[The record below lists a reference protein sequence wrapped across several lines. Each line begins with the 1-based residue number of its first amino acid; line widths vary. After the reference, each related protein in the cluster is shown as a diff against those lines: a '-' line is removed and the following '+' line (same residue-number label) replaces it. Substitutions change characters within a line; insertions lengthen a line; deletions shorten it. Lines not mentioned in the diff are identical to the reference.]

1 MQISLSD
8 ENNKEGG
15 KKGVKGW
22 MWRLKGRQNPQ
33 LAGAGFETPLS
44 LTATQ
49 SVIPRCR
56 FPLGTR
62 Y

>member
-22 MWRLKGRQNPQ
+22 MRRLKGRQNPTFGRRWIRN
-33 LAGAGFETPLS
+33 AALS
-44 LTATQ
+44 LAATQ
-49 SVIPRCR
+49 SVIPEM
-56 FPLGTR
+56 
-62 Y
+62 